1 MGIARSIEK
10 LQDAQLVF
18 CVFDGSREICEDDI
32 DLAKKCEGN
41 NSIAII
47 NKQDLEQKFDTAQV
61 EKYFKKVLNIT
72 AKDFYM
78 SEEFEKAV
86 KEVLNLT
93 YIDDTVAAV
102 VNERQFAAVR
112 EAYRAVSDAADAFY
126 MGQSLDIIGVCIDD
140 ALYAIYQLTGE
151 NVSEEVVAEVF
162 SKFCVGK

>member
-1 MGIARSIEK
+1 M
-10 LQDAQLVF
+10 F
-18 CVFDGSREICEDDI
+18 CVFDGSRETTEEDI
-32 DLAKKCEGN
+32 DLAKHCEDN

-47 NKQDLEQKFDTAQV
+47 NKQDLEQKFDVSKV
-61 EKYFKKVLNIT
+61 EQYFKKVLNIT
-72 AKDFYM
+72 AKEFYM
-78 SEEFEKAV
+78 SKEFESTV

-93 YIDDTVAAV
+93 YIDSEVATV

-112 EAYRAVSDAADAFY
+112 EAYNAVSDALDAFM
-126 MGQSLDIIGVCIDD
+126 MGQSLDIIGVCVDD